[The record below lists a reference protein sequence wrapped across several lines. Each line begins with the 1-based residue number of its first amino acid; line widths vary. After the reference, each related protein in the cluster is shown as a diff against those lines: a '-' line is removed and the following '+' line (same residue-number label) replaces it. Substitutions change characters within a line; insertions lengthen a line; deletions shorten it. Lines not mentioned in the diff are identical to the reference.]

1 MYHMNNFISTL
12 FYGVDGAFAWGEHL
26 TEIIITSLLS
36 MVPMFEGRYALV
48 GAQAMGM
55 PAIPAY
61 LLAVIFSSLPVP
73 FILWLLRPVLDWMY
87 TWPIGFVRKF
97 AAWVDARAERKKDSV
112 DKKGLIGLYLFVAI
126 PLPGTGAWTGSAI
139 ATLLKMDRKK
149 ALLTIIAGNM
159 TACLITTILTYMG
172 ISLFA

>member
-1 MYHMNNFISTL
+1 MNDLISTL
-12 FYGVDGAFAWGEHL
+12 FYGVDGAFAWGEHM
-26 TEIIITSLLS
+26 TEIIITALLS

-73 FILWLLRPVLDWMY
+73 IILWLLRPVLDWMY

-97 AAWVDARAERKKDSV
+97 AAWVDARAERKKGEV
-112 DKKGLIGLYLFVAI
+112 DKKGLWGLYIFVAV

-139 ATLLKMDRKK
+139 ATLLKMDKKK
-149 ALLTIIAGNM
+149 AMLAIIAGNA
-159 TACLITTILTYMG
+159 TACLITTVLTYMG